1 MVLKDVDLTWTT
13 AQFSEYVKK
22 HLSDAKGLPPP
33 FKNFNYDT
41 MKIQHK
47 SHGAKTSDPVINTEN
62 DEKLMLKPN
71 LSLLDCG
78 VENETEISYFKLEDY
93 LAYQANPHTTW

>member
-1 MVLKDVDLTWTT
+1 
-13 AQFSEYVKK
+13 
-22 HLSDAKGLPPP
+22 
-33 FKNFNYDT
+33 